1 MGDSPSTAAR
11 RLDDVESQ
19 VRMLKTEWLDTLDK
33 LERLVGRVA
42 KRAER
47 DQAAGLL
54 SGEGAASTGGNRPA
68 GSPALV
74 AVMKRRSGGLEE

>member
-1 MGDSPSTAAR
+1 
-11 RLDDVESQ
+11 
-19 VRMLKTEWLDTLDK
+19 MLKTEWLDTLDK

-54 SGEGAASTGGNRPA
+54 SGEGAASTGSNTRPA
-68 GSPALV
+68 GSPAFL
-74 AVMKRRSGGLEE
+74 AVMKRRTAAPDE